1 MGVWVG
7 IAAELPNAGARPTS
21 AMARNDAFEAAST
34 VNAAAWKSMIGW
46 PPSLNRIQARAATAA
61 AAAVATVLTTMSR
74 SCETTTS
81 SSDGTRTSRTLPIDS
96 ATTTM
101 ARTTSRVLGPAV
113 ADPAAGPWPAARVPG
128 GVGSA
133 LAGADPAVFAD
144 STAPTDSPADALAP
158 GRTRAPMGPS
168 YAPGSGARAGGRWLF
183 SALGRR
189 RRPVGGGVAGRAA
202 G

>member
-1 MGVWVG
+1 
-7 IAAELPNAGARPTS
+7 
-21 AMARNDAFEAAST
+21 MARNDAFEAAST
-34 VNAAAWKSMIGW
+34 VKAAAWKSMIGW

-113 ADPAAGPWPAARVPG
+113 ADPAAVPCPAAPVPG
-128 GVGSA
+128 GVGSE
-133 LAGADPAVFAD
+133 LAAEDPAVFAD
-144 STAPTDSPADALAP
+144 STALTDFPADALAP

-168 YAPGSGARAGGRWLF
+168 YAARSGARTGGLWLF
-183 SALGRR
+183 SARGPRL
-189 RRPVGGGVAGRAA
+189 RPVGGGFEGRGAD
-202 G
+202 